1 MSTFNPMLGVEG
13 NGSAIWPLLG
23 DFLVKAN
30 SSIYFYD
37 CARIGANI
45 EDWRVNGRYYSL
57 AENCL
62 DTASTFTKERDIK
75 VLEEVKSHFKP
86 EFLNR
91 LDEIIIFNKLEKNN
105 LKSIIEN
112 QLAILKNRLAGKNI
126 KILFDLEVVNL
137 LSEKGYSREYGAR
150 PLKRLIEKE
159 IGDIIAD
166 ALINNQIK
174 ENSYFTVGVKEGK
187 FKLKITS

>member
-1 MSTFNPMLGVEG
+1 MNSPSFTPTVKYEFSFICLLINA
-13 NGSAIWPLLG
+13 SAIISPIS
-23 DFLVKAN
+23 F
-30 SSIYFYD
+30 SI
-37 CARIGANI
+37 
-45 EDWRVNGRYYSL
+45 
-57 AENCL
+57 
-62 DTASTFTKERDIK
+62 
-75 VLEEVKSHFKP
+75 SHFKP

-91 LDEIIIFNKLEKNN
+91 LDEIIVFNKLEKNN

-112 QLAILKNRLAGKNI
+112 QLAILKNRLTSKNI

-174 ENSYFTVGVKEGK
+174 ENSYFTVGVKDGK

>member
-1 MSTFNPMLGVEG
+1 MLYQLIEDG
-13 NGSAIWPLLG
+13 NIKTL
-23 DFLVKAN
+23 KN
-30 SSIYFYD
+30 NEIE
-37 CARIGANI
+37 ARIYDKYFDLIIYLNP
-45 EDWRVNGRYYSL
+45 
-57 AENCL
+57 
-62 DTASTFTKERDIK
+62 DI
-75 VLEEVKSHFKP
+75 
-86 EFLNR
+86 NR
-91 LDEIIIFNKLEKNN
+91 LLSNKNLYFFNKLEKNN

-112 QLAILKNRLAGKNI
+112 QLAILKNRLTSKNI

-150 PLKRLIEKE
+150 PIKRLIEKE

-174 ENSYFTVGVKEGK
+174 EDSYFTVGVKEGK